1 MEGINAAGLLS
12 SFPRTAYAFAYGSG
26 VFPQPGAPASPSPPM
41 LDVVFA
47 VDDAEAW
54 HAENLARN
62 PQHYTW
68 LARAAGAAA
77 ISCVQNSAFG
87 ARVWYNAMVPVPA
100 PALAGAGAGAVVA
113 VGAPRS
119 MKYGV
124 ITTAALQADLLAWT
138 TLYVAG
144 RLHKPVRRL
153 GCALPP
159 ASPLRRALDTNLRS
173 ALCAA
178 LLSLPA
184 RFTAAQL
191 FTAVTAL
198 SYTGDWRMA
207 LGENPH
213 KVRNIVAGS
222 LPHFH
227 ALYAPLLAQPPFS
240 RVLAAEG
247 GGGGF
252 CMDVS
257 LRARAEVGLRL
268 PLRLQRLMAGA
279 GGDGAGGARPGNGRG
294 GALAGCAADYPSART
309 ALREPRVAELW
320 EGGAAAGRLRPALA
334 AIVGA
339 PARGQS
345 LMGVVT
351 AGPAKAAAYA
361 AAKLV
366 KAALGALKG

>member
-1 MEGINAAGLLS
+1 MEGVNSAALLS
-12 SFPRTAYAFAYGSG
+12 SFPASQFAFAYGSG
-26 VFPQPGAPASPSPPM
+26 VFPQPGAPSPAGPPM
-41 LDVVFA
+41 LDVVLA

-68 LARAAGAAA
+68 LARAAGARA
-77 ISCVQNSAFG
+77 ISRVQNSAFG
-87 ARVWYNAMVPVPA
+87 ARMWYNAMVPVPPAALA
-100 PALAGAGAGAVVA
+100 PAVAPLASS
-113 VGAPRS
+113 PSPPPLRT

-153 GCALPP
+153 GGALPP
-159 ASPLRRALDTNLRS
+159 AAPLRGALEANLRS

-178 LLSLPA
+178 LLTLPA
-184 RFTAAQL
+184 QFSAVQL
-191 FTAVTAL
+191 FTAVSAL

-207 LGENPH
+207 VGENPH

-227 ALYAPLLAQPPFS
+227 ALYAPLLAHPPFS
-240 RVLAAEG
+240 QLLSVEG
-247 GGGGF
+247 GGF
-252 CMDVS
+252 SMDVTP
-257 LRARAEVGLRL
+257 RARAEVGLRL
-268 PLRLQRLMAGA
+268 PLRLQRLMADAKDGC
-279 GGDGAGGARPGNGRG
+279 GGGGGGSGSG
-294 GALAGCAADYPSART
+294 GALVGCATDCSSART
-309 ALREPRVAELW
+309 ALREPRLAALW
-320 EGGAAAGRLRPALA
+320 AGASAAGRLRPALA
-334 AIVGA
+334 GIVGA

-345 LMGVVT
+345 LIGIVT
-351 AGPAKAAAYA
+351 AGPVKAAAYA
-361 AAKLV
+361 AAKLA

>member
-1 MEGINAAGLLS
+1 MDNVDPAGLLS
-12 SFPRTAYAFAYGSG
+12 AFPRAHYAFAYGSG
-26 VFPQPGAPASPSPPM
+26 VFPQPGAPSLAPPM

-62 PQHYTW
+62 PRHYTW
-68 LARAAGAAA
+68 LARAAGAHA
-77 ISCVQNSAFG
+77 IARVQNSAFG
-87 ARVWYNAMVPVPA
+87 ARVWYNAMVPLPA
-100 PALAGAGAGAVVA
+100 DALR
-113 VGAPRS
+113 GAPPPPPPPPGAPPRT

-124 ITTAALQADLLAWT
+124 ITTAALQADLLHWT

-153 GCALPP
+153 GAALPR
-159 ASPLRRALDTNLRS
+159 AAPLRGALAANLRS

-184 RFTAAQL
+184 HFSAAQL

-227 ALYAPLLAQPPFS
+227 ALYAPLLAAPPFS
-240 RVLAAEG
+240 LLLSAEG
-247 GGGGF
+247 GGF
-252 CMDVS
+252 SMDVTP
-257 LRARAEVGLRL
+257 RARAEVGLRL
-268 PLRLQRLMAGA
+268 PLHLQRLMAEA
-279 GGDGAGGARPGNGRG
+279 RSGGGGGSGG
-294 GALAGCAADYPSART
+294 GALAGIAADLPSART
-309 ALREPRVAELW
+309 ALAEPRVAALW
-320 EGGAAAGRLRPALA
+320 ARGGDAAASTLRPALSG
-334 AIVGA
+334 IVGA

-345 LMGVVT
+345 LMGIVT